1 MNEYR
6 ASKLR
11 FIEDKITAN
20 IIYIIFLFIIPIL
33 VLYFSLQT
41 RDEVLNSF
49 NANKDLICKVGSTK
63 INVSKKDNWI
73 YEDYYFVKGE
83 SNIVTTK
90 CEVK

>member
-49 NANKDLICKVGSTK
+49 NSNKELICKVGSLK
-63 INVSKKDNWI
+63 IDVSKKDNWI
-73 YEDYYFVKGE
+73 YEDYYFIKGD
-83 SNIVTTK
+83 SKIITTK
-90 CEVK
+90 CEEK

>member
-6 ASKLR
+6 ASRLR
-11 FIEDKITAN
+11 FIEDKIIAN
-20 IIYIIFLFIIPIL
+20 IIYIGFLFIVPIIA
-33 VLYFSLQT
+33 LYFSLQT

-49 NANKDLICKVGSTK
+49 NSNKDLICKVGSLK

-73 YEDYYFVKGE
+73 YEDYYFIKDE
-83 SNIVTTK
+83 TKIVTTK

>member
-20 IIYIIFLFIIPIL
+20 IIYIVFLSIIPIIA
-33 VLYFSLQT
+33 LYFSLQT

>member
-6 ASKLR
+6 ASRLR
-11 FIEDKITAN
+11 FIEDKIIAN
-20 IIYIIFLFIIPIL
+20 IIYLGFLFIVPIIA
-33 VLYFSLQT
+33 LYFSLQT

-49 NANKDLICKVGSTK
+49 NANKEVICKVGSTK

-73 YEDYYFVKGE
+73 YEDYYFIKDE
-83 SNIVTTK
+83 TKIVTTK

>member
-6 ASKLR
+6 ASRFR
-11 FIEDKITAN
+11 FIEDKIIAN
-20 IIYIIFLFIIPIL
+20 IIYIGFLFIIPIIA
-33 VLYFSLQT
+33 LYFSLQT

>member
-6 ASKLR
+6 ASKFR
-11 FIEDKITAN
+11 FVEDKIVAN
-20 IIYIIFLFIIPIL
+20 TIYVIFLFLLPI
-33 VLYFSLQT
+33 VNLYFLLQS

-49 NANKDLICKVGSTK
+49 NANKEIICKVGFTK
-63 INVSKKDNWI
+63 IDVSKKDNWI

>member
-6 ASKLR
+6 ASRLR
-11 FIEDKITAN
+11 FIEDKIIAN
-20 IIYIIFLFIIPIL
+20 IIYLGFLFIVPIIA
-33 VLYFSLQT
+33 LYFSLQT

-49 NANKDLICKVGSTK
+49 NANKEVICKVGSTK
-63 INVSKKDNWI
+63 IYVSKKDNWI

-90 CEVK
+90 CEEK

>member
-6 ASKLR
+6 ASRLR
-11 FIEDKITAN
+11 FIEDKIIAN
-20 IIYIIFLFIIPIL
+20 IIYLGFLFIVPIIA
-33 VLYFSLQT
+33 LYFSLQT

-73 YEDYYFVKGE
+73 YEDYYFIKDE
-83 SNIVTTK
+83 TKIVTTK
-90 CEVK
+90 CEEK

>member
-20 IIYIIFLFIIPIL
+20 IIYIVFLFIIPIIA
-33 VLYFSLQT
+33 LYFSLQT

-49 NANKDLICKVGSTK
+49 NANKEVICKVGSTK
-63 INVSKKDNWI
+63 INVSKKI
-73 YEDYYFVKGE
+73 TGYMKITTLLKGKV
-83 SNIVTTK
+83 IL
-90 CEVK
+90 

>member
-20 IIYIIFLFIIPIL
+20 IIYIVFLSIIPIIA
-33 VLYFSLQT
+33 LYFSLQT

-73 YEDYYFVKGE
+73 YEDYYFIKGE

>member
-6 ASKLR
+6 ASRLR
-11 FIEDKITAN
+11 FIEDKIIAN
-20 IIYIIFLFIIPIL
+20 IIYLGFLFIVPIIA
-33 VLYFSLQT
+33 LYFSLQT

-49 NANKDLICKVGSTK
+49 NANKEIICNVGSTK
-63 INVSKKDNWI
+63 IDVSKKDNWI
-73 YEDYYFVKGE
+73 YENYYFVKGE

>member
-1 MNEYR
+1 MNQNR

-11 FIEDKITAN
+11 FIEDKITLN
-20 IIYIIFLFIIPIL
+20 IIYVGFLFILPIIA
-33 VLYFSLQT
+33 LYFSLQT
-41 RDEVLNSF
+41 RDEILNSF
-49 NANKDLICKVGSTK
+49 NSNKELICKVGLLK
-63 INVSKKDNWI
+63 IDVSKKDNWI

>member
-20 IIYIIFLFIIPIL
+20 IIYIVFLFIIPIIA
-33 VLYFSLQT
+33 LYFSLQT

>member
-20 IIYIIFLFIIPIL
+20 IIYIVFLFIVPIIA
-33 VLYFSLQT
+33 LYFSLQT

>member
-6 ASKLR
+6 ASRLR
-11 FIEDKITAN
+11 FIEDKIIAN
-20 IIYIIFLFIIPIL
+20 IIYLGFLFIVPIIA
-33 VLYFSLQT
+33 LYFSLQT

-49 NANKDLICKVGSTK
+49 NANKEIICKVGSTK
-63 INVSKKDNWI
+63 IDVSKKDNWI

>member
-1 MNEYR
+1 MNENR
-6 ASKLR
+6 ASKFRLV
-11 FIEDKITAN
+11 EDKLVAN
-20 IIYIIFLFIIPIL
+20 TIYVIFLFLFPI
-33 VLYFSLQT
+33 VNLYFLLQT

-49 NANKDLICKVGSTK
+49 NLNKEIICKVGSTK

>member
-6 ASKLR
+6 APRLR
-11 FIEDKITAN
+11 FIEDKIIAN
-20 IIYIIFLFIIPIL
+20 IIYLGFLFIVPIIA
-33 VLYFSLQT
+33 LYFSLQT

-49 NANKDLICKVGSTK
+49 NANKEVICKVGSTK
-63 INVSKKDNWI
+63 INVSKNDNWI

>member
-6 ASKLR
+6 ASKFR
-11 FIEDKITAN
+11 FVEDKIVAN
-20 IIYIIFLFIIPIL
+20 TIYIIFLFLLPI
-33 VLYFSLQT
+33 VNLYFLLQS

-49 NANKDLICKVGSTK
+49 NANKEIICNVGSTK
-63 INVSKKDNWI
+63 IDVSKKDNWI
-73 YEDYYFVKGE
+73 YEDYYFIKGE

>member
-6 ASKLR
+6 ASRLR

-20 IIYIIFLFIIPIL
+20 IIYIIFLFIMPIIA
-33 VLYFSLQT
+33 LYFSLQS

-49 NANKDLICKVGSTK
+49 NSNKELICKVGSLK

-73 YEDYYFVKGE
+73 YEDYYFIKGD
-83 SNIVTTK
+83 SKIITTK

>member
-6 ASKLR
+6 ASKFR
-11 FIEDKITAN
+11 FVEDKIVAN
-20 IIYIIFLFIIPIL
+20 TIYVIFLFLLPI
-33 VLYFSLQT
+33 VNLYFLLQS

-49 NANKDLICKVGSTK
+49 NSNKEIICKVGSTK

-83 SNIVTTK
+83 TNIVTTK
-90 CEVK
+90 CEEK